1 MSNPIPE
8 GEVIEDAIT
17 KHMDRRFL
25 SSIDLAGQ
33 GVVDLKIS
41 RIEKLPELRYDNGK
55 VEKNAIL
62 CYFTMPADRPLVL
75 KPVHIKAIIS
85 KLGTNNV
92 KEWVGKS
99 LPFHAKEGNFF
110 GKQQLAVRVVE

>member
-1 MSNPIPE
+1 MSSPIPQ
-8 GEVIEDAIT
+8 GELIEDAIT
-17 KHMDRRFL
+17 KHLDRRFL

-33 GVVDLKIS
+33 GVVELEIA

-62 CYFTMPADRPLVL
+62 CYFTKPADRPLVL
-75 KPVHIKAIIS
+75 KNVHIKAIIS

-92 KEWVGKS
+92 KEWVGKK
-99 LPFHAKEGNFF
+99 LPFHAVEGNYF
-110 GKQQLAVRVVE
+110 GKTQLAVRIKE